1 MYKQTGEDSMKA
13 FKEDGTSFE
22 AYHEGYRQQVTQWPM
37 NPLDR
42 IIKNIKRL

>member
-13 FKEDGTSFE
+13 FKEDETAFE
-22 AYHEGYRQQVTQWPM
+22 AYHEGYRHQVTQWPM

-42 IIKNIKRL
+42 IINNIKRL